1 MSRQEFTKATLR
13 EGLKRS
19 QGKCEAMGEWYGL
32 AEGQRCNN
40 NLGSSGFD
48 GDHIIACSMGGD
60 NSHANLAVVCKACH
74 KFKTGNID
82 TPRAAK
88 TKRMSDKYSGVHKPK
103 GKIKSHGFN
112 RSESNTKTIDRGP
125 WND

>member
-1 MSRQEFTKATLR
+1 MSRQEFSKATLR

-19 QGKCEAMGEWYGL
+19 RGNCEAIGEWYGL
-32 AEGQRCNN
+32 AEDQRCNSIY
-40 NLGSSGFD
+40 GIAFD
-48 GDHIIACSMGGD
+48 GDHIIACSIGGD
-60 NSHANLAVVCKACH
+60 NSLYNLAVVCKACH
-74 KFKTGNID
+74 KAKTTKLD

-88 TKRMSDKYSGVHKPK
+88 TKRMSDKYLGVHKPK

>member
-1 MSRQEFTKATLR
+1 MSRQEFSKATLR
-13 EGLKRS
+13 GGLKRS
-19 QGKCEAMGEWYGL
+19 QGKCEAIGEWYGL
-32 AEGQRCNN
+32 AESQRCNS
-40 NLGSSGFD
+40 NLGSGFD
-48 GDHIIACSMGGD
+48 GDHIIACSIGGNNSLD
-60 NSHANLAVVCKACH
+60 NLSVVCKTCH
-74 KFKTGNID
+74 KIKTTKLD